1 MEDSAQLIVS
11 GLTGVAGRSAP
22 HRAAMVTLLDLGL
35 SRFRPT
41 PLERHAKESRNKLG
55 SAAMH
60 LALCIARCLIG
71 LSGLLAR
78 SLVVPDLW
86 SARGQSRNKLRMV
99 ALALA
104 RTICTKRNIVAWTH
118 AQLIV
123 PGMIGA
129 IGMLVLL
136 PVEAAIPCVPGLSE
150 LQLKGMVRRVREVG
164 RRTGHVSRS
173 HVRFSASGK
182 TGKTGQSAPFPVAR
196 APASAHAFTRLP
208 RQTVACPVKVNPR
221 KLASAMLAHVP
232 LPASGAVGVIGNV
245 QRPVGRAP
253 IPGIDPCRLQLRMV
267 AFRVTAKALK
277 AESACFKSIV
287 PSTANGLTGVTGMGV
302 LSPVGRA

>member
-1 MEDSAQLIVS
+1 MEESAQLIVG

-35 SRFRPT
+35 FLFRPT
-41 PLERHAKESRNKLG
+41 LSERHAKESRSKLG
-55 SAAMH
+55 SAAMQ

-78 SLVVPDLW
+78 SRVVPGLW

-99 ALALA
+99 APALA
-104 RTICTKRNIVAWTH
+104 RTMCMKRNIVAWTH
-118 AQLIV
+118 AQWIV
-123 PGMIGA
+123 RGMIGA

-136 PVEAAIPCVPGLSE
+136 RVEAAIPCVPGLSE
-150 LQLKGMVRRVREVG
+150 LQLKGMVSHVREVG

-182 TGKTGQSAPFPVAR
+182 TGETGRAAPFPVVR
-196 APASAHAFTRLP
+196 APASAHAKKLP
-208 RQTVACPVKVNPR
+208 RQTVACPVKVNPH
-221 KLASAMLAHVP
+221 KLASAMLAHVR
-232 LPASGAVGVIGNV
+232 LLASGAVGVIGNV
-245 QRPVGRAP
+245 QRLVGRAP
-253 IPGIDPCRLQLRMV
+253 IPGIDPCRLRQRMV
-267 AFRVTAKALK
+267 ALRVTAKALK

-287 PSTANGLTGVTGMGV
+287 PSTANGLTGVTGISV